1 MRADT
6 DGLSCV
12 IKLALGLGTTE
23 YVLTWMPAV
32 VSEVGRRA
40 VALVVPADRVAR
52 ACIVL
57 VTLYDLNASNCR
69 VSRCASGAPAVV
81 APRSVGAH
89 GRDSALPVGPECLR
103 AFVDVVA
110 ANPSVARVARWTG
123 AGEAAQGVGA
133 ESPLSAETAGSQQ
146 ALALVD
152 VFAEPERV
160 ARESGRARAAVAARR
175 VGADGPL
182 TAQARRTVVHV
193 ALVHVDAPSAN
204 VGRVESE
211 AHVAHTG
218 RFLAVGLTR
227 RVPTALHGVAG
238 GHAGLLGVSDE
249 VVRAEAAKGTVIVDA
264 LGVGAARGRT
274 HRTLVDVS
282 ASALGR
288 RMNFFVARFALA
300 EERALRVDAAGIP
313 TARAPG
319 QTFVSIDTLLLVRR
333 HLVSFPALTEVV
345 DALRVG
351 CAIVVSGALH
361 SDDVSFAGLVG
372 VSGVSFGTF
381 ASVAPWTVVA
391 DASDSTR
398 IL

>member
-1 MRADT
+1 M
-6 DGLSCV
+6 
-12 IKLALGLGTTE
+12 
-23 YVLTWMPAV
+23 
-32 VSEVGRRA
+32 
-40 VALVVPADRVAR
+40 
-52 ACIVL
+52 
-57 VTLYDLNASNCR
+57 
-69 VSRCASGAPAVV
+69 V
-81 APRSVGAH
+81 APRSVGAD
-89 GRDSALPVGPECLR
+89 GGDAALPVGPERLR

-110 ANPSVARVARWTG
+110 ADPSVARVARRTR

-133 ESPLSAETAGSQQ
+133 ESPLSAETTGSQQ

-160 ARESGRARAAVAARR
+160 ARESGRAGAAVAARR

-182 TAQARRTVVHV
+182 AAQARRTVVHV

-204 VGRVESE
+204 VGRVEGE
-211 AHVAHTG
+211 AHVAHAG

-227 RVPTALHGVAG
+227 GVPTALHGIAG
-238 GHAGLLGVSDE
+238 GDAGLFGVSDE
-249 VVRAEAAKGTVIVDA
+249 MVRAEAAIGTVVVDA

-274 HRTLVDVS
+274 HHTLVDVS

-300 EERALRVDAAGIP
+300 EERALRVNAAGVP

-319 QTFVSIDTLLLVRR
+319 KTFVSIDTLLLVRR

-351 CAIVVSGALH
+351 CTVVVSGALH

-372 VSGVSFGTF
+372 VSGVPFGTL
-381 ASVAPWTVVA
+381 ASVASWTVVA